1 MTVTGILEVAALL
14 AAVGYLGL
22 TARAPSLL
30 RSLTK
35 TLSVA
40 ALACAAV
47 IAGGPAWLV
56 LGLSFCAV
64 GDYFLSLEGERAFM
78 GGVGAFALGHLAYVV
93 LFLGDPSSDL
103 DLIWVMPGLGM
114 ACAIAALGPVMVAI
128 LAPRAGDLKL
138 PVTIYIPIILAMGLA
153 ALSLTSPAL
162 IWVLPAAM
170 GFMASDVILAFETF
184 VLAQNHPLRR
194 FTPYLVWPLY
204 WGAQAGFYLSFS

>member
-103 DLIWVMPGLGM
+103 GLIRVMPGLGM

-170 GFMASDVILAFETF
+170 SFMASDVILAFETF